1 MATVQLDAQE
11 LAVTA
16 WFVESAVVS
25 LKEYLEEEGEEADSE
40 EGMESAMRVRDLS
53 LLEEVRAALQG
64 GPGQTEGAALEL
76 TPEQLERLGRLAD
89 DAAALCRGERPRPEM
104 QEMPLPP
111 DAGALA
117 HTLEGLRDRLRAHPQ
132 HPEPDA

>member
-1 MATVQLDAQE
+1 MATVRLDAQE
-11 LAVTA
+11 LAVAA

-25 LKEYLEEEGEEADSE
+25 LKEYLEEEEGTDAE
-40 EGMESAMRVRDLS
+40 EGVEDAMRVRDLY
-53 LLEEVRAALQG
+53 LLEEIRAALQG
-64 GPGQTEGAALEL
+64 EPAQTEGAALEL
-76 TPEQLERLGRLAD
+76 TPQQLERLGRLAD
-89 DAAALCRGERPRPEM
+89 DAAALCRGERPRAEM